1 MVSHEWSDHR
11 IYHPN
16 HELLSFIKPGQEAYT
31 RLDLACCYLWPS
43 YKSTSCD
50 VHSDQMF
57 SFKTERV
64 WHVTKWY
71 VCKLR
76 SFIQN
81 YGAHCP
87 YLPCGVEKVQTRLPP
102 CQRRAGVWD
111 METLGSTGHTL
122 KRRNHFRDPGC
133 LIMQALSWGLL
144 SLSLTLYGG
153 QTSGAPSGRITSELP
168 LSKFPMEIPSLH

>member
-1 MVSHEWSDHR
+1 
-11 IYHPN
+11 
-16 HELLSFIKPGQEAYT
+16 
-31 RLDLACCYLWPS
+31 
-43 YKSTSCD
+43 
-50 VHSDQMF
+50 MF

-81 YGAHCP
+81 YGAHRP
-87 YLPCGVEKVQTRLPP
+87 YPPCGVEKVQTRLPRY
-102 CQRRAGVWD
+102 QRRAGVWD

-122 KRRNHFRDPGC
+122 KRRNRFRDPGC
-133 LIMQALSWGLL
+133 LIMQALSWVLL

-153 QTSGAPSGRITSELP
+153 RHQGLHQGVLPQNSHCANFLWRYQVFINISRTVGRGRGAEA
-168 LSKFPMEIPSLH
+168 SLYSHQLNFIK